1 MSRIHLASPKV
12 AATTKIYDM
21 PERVI
26 KFPFSQN
33 ATQVT
38 TGITLKSGLWITD
51 IWANVVTGVA
61 SGKLHV
67 GLGSSGTDNLID
79 NLDCATAGYKY
90 RDVIESEFLPSAYGA
105 PGGNYV
111 NTAAGLAIGT
121 TTTKVKTA
129 NAIEY
134 TIDGIRYS
142 KAATDDLFTMTGMDT
157 TAANKYNGAFLYLDS
172 AGAASIVAATE
183 GATLAGITW
192 PDPVVADKCCI
203 GYVTVVKSDGAFTG
217 GTTALNAANV
227 TAAYTDGVSG
237 TNSSTFGL
245 TDQLV
250 PSMGGLRLT
259 SDYEIYYSTSAH
271 AIAGFVYIVVKG
283 GFE

>member
-1 MSRIHLASPKV
+1 
-12 AATTKIYDM
+12 
-21 PERVI
+21 
-26 KFPFSQN
+26 
-33 ATQVT
+33 
-38 TGITLKSGLWITD
+38 
-51 IWANVVTGVA
+51 
-61 SGKLHV
+61 
-67 GLGSSGTDNLID
+67 
-79 NLDCATAGYKY
+79 
-90 RDVIESEFLPSAYGA
+90 VIESEFLPSAYGA

-157 TAANKYNGAFLYLDS
+157 TASTKYNGAFLYP
-172 AGAASIVAATE
+172 
-183 GATLAGITW
+183 GITW